1 MKLHRHFPRSL
12 RRRTRRPTVHRHA
25 SRPRWPATR
34 SALTIASAVFL
45 TLSGSGIAQAIWTA
59 AAVHPTASVRSGAV
73 TISQTGFAELATT
86 YTSTA
91 LSTTKLI
98 MVSNEGVP
106 ASYSL
111 VLGSASSTPASF
123 AEAITVRT
131 WAIDAADTC
140 ASTPSTGTR
149 SSTWASGLTLSGS
162 LAPGASARYCVQ
174 TSITSA
180 AAGNAPGTTMTARM
194 DLQARADNWTSPV
207 TTVLTVQK
215 VANTAPRSLVAVKK
229 THNSISLSWDA
240 PDDKS
245 VTRYQ
250 LYRGSTAVSSAQTA
264 TTFTDTGLMAN
275 TAYGYTVYSVDGDD
289 NRLAAS
295 NVLAVTTDRKV
306 PAPNTWYHVVTA
318 AGSCV
323 DAAAP
328 QEEGRVLAT
337 TLCSTASSSSFRFVA
352 DAEGAYTVNA
362 KTNARVWDSRAKKQG
377 SSDVTLSVED
387 GGAQRLERHFA
398 LISVDD
404 STGAVQIRGMQVSK
418 HCMQSGASGTALT
431 MQPCDTTIPIQ
442 DNQQFT
448 LVEVAP

>member
-1 MKLHRHFPRSL
+1 
-12 RRRTRRPTVHRHA
+12 
-25 SRPRWPATR
+25 
-34 SALTIASAVFL
+34 
-45 TLSGSGIAQAIWTA
+45 
-59 AAVHPTASVRSGAV
+59 
-73 TISQTGFAELATT
+73 
-86 YTSTA
+86 
-91 LSTTKLI
+91 
-98 MVSNEGVP
+98 
-106 ASYSL
+106 
-111 VLGSASSTPASF
+111 
-123 AEAITVRT
+123 
-131 WAIDAADTC
+131 
-140 ASTPSTGTR
+140 
-149 SSTWASGLTLSGS
+149 
-162 LAPGASARYCVQ
+162 
-174 TSITSA
+174 
-180 AAGNAPGTTMTARM
+180 
-194 DLQARADNWTSPV
+194 
-207 TTVLTVQK
+207 
-215 VANTAPRSLVAVKK
+215 
-229 THNSISLSWDA
+229 
-240 PDDKS
+240 
-245 VTRYQ
+245 
-250 LYRGSTAVSSAQTA
+250 
-264 TTFTDTGLMAN
+264 MAN
-275 TAYGYTVYSVDGDD
+275 TAYGYTVYSVDGND